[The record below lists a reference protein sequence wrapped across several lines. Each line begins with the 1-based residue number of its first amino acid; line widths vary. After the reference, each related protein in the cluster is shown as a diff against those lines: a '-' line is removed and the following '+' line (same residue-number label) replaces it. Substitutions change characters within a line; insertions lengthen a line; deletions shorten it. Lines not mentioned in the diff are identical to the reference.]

1 MVIKEEIPKFGYVL
15 NEPKELPFSLAI
27 GIGAASTLA
36 FAFSFIPK
44 CGPISYLMSLIS
56 LLFVC
61 YSVVYLILEKK
72 TLVYILM
79 VASLVVSVFTFAFL
93 YSLVKEPLGLVLVNI
108 FFFMIAIIVLINN
121 YLLKAP
127 KEDTIK

>member
-1 MVIKEEIPKFGYVL
+1 MLIPDD
-15 NEPKELPFSLAI
+15 S
-27 GIGAASTLA
+27 SSSSSM
-36 FAFSFIPK
+36 SFISK
-44 CGPISYLMSLIS
+44 ILDFCSVFSKTISYLMSLIS
-56 LLFVC
+56 LLFTC
-61 YSVVYLILEKK
+61 YAIIYLILEKK

-93 YSLVKEPLGLVLVNI
+93 YTLVTEPLGLVLINI

-127 KEDTIK
+127 KKDTIK